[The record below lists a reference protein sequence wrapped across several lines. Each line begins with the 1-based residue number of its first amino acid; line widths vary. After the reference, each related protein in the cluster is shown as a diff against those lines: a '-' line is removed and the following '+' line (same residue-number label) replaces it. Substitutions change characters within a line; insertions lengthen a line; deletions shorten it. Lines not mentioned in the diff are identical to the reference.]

1 MVKNALTTKAVL
13 AYLRA
18 WIVEHKVPSHLE
30 KEAIMVRS
38 AIAVLALSI
47 FPGFAVAQQPAQTA
61 SRTHVVVTGN
71 TLWALAQRYYQ
82 DPFQWP
88 RIYEANRSQI
98 GDSDL
103 IYPDQEFVIPGIAAD
118 EPAIVGGVEVVAARP
133 QAPDAPP
140 GGAEAEEAN
149 SERDRRSVF
158 YRDPMTSTGV
168 RGVEEA
174 DYLFVSRASVWSAEW
189 LGPENT
195 DDVESDGEIESF
207 IAQGELR
214 TALTFTRV
222 RLSLDDGFRVAVG
235 DALQIFRPVR
245 TVEGVGSIIRPTGV
259 LSITRADREGTEGV
273 VLQPFGR
280 VLLGDLV
287 RPAPDFDLEAGQYPD
302 VVTNRTSA
310 TVVEFG
316 GMHALY
322 GLSDVAILDRGGEH
336 GVEIGDEYV
345 AFEGDGST
353 EEVVGRLRVVATES
367 QTSSARIVSL
377 QGPVFHTGIAVHLDS
392 KMR

>member
-1 MVKNALTTKAVL
+1 
-13 AYLRA
+13 
-18 WIVEHKVPSHLE
+18 
-30 KEAIMVRS
+30 MVRS

-98 GDSDL
+98 GDPDL

-118 EPAIVGGVEVVAARP
+118 EPAVAADEPAIVGGVEVVEARP

-168 RGVEEA
+168 RGLEEA

-214 TALTFTRV
+214 TAFTFTRV

-259 LSITRADREGTEGV
+259 LSITRADGQGTEGV

-287 RPAPDFDLEAGQYPD
+287 RPAPDFDLEVGQYPD

-316 GMHALY
+316 GRHALY

-377 QGPVFHTGIAVHLDS
+377 QGPVFHTGIAVHLDR

>member
-1 MVKNALTTKAVL
+1 M
-13 AYLRA
+13 
-18 WIVEHKVPSHLE
+18 EHKVPPHLE

-47 FPGFAVAQQPAQTA
+47 FPGFAVAQQPTQTA
-61 SRTHVVVTGN
+61 SRTHVVVTGE
-71 TLWALAQRYYQ
+71 TLWALAQRYYE

-88 RIYEANRSQI
+88 RIYEGNRSQI
-98 GDSDL
+98 GDPDL

-118 EPAIVGGVEVVAARP
+118 ELAIAADEPAIVGGVEVVAAGP

-140 GGAEAEEAN
+140 GGAEAEEAI

-168 RGVEEA
+168 RALEEA

-195 DDVESDGEIESF
+195 DVVESDGKIESF

-214 TALTFTRV
+214 TALPYTRV

-245 TVEGVGSIIRPTGV
+245 TVEGVGSIIRPTEV
-259 LSITRADREGTEGV
+259 LSVTRADGKVTEGV

-316 GMHALY
+316 GIHALY

-377 QGPVFHTGIAVHLDS
+377 QGPVFHTGIAVHLDR

>member
-1 MVKNALTTKAVL
+1 
-13 AYLRA
+13 
-18 WIVEHKVPSHLE
+18 
-30 KEAIMVRS
+30 MVRS
-38 AIAVLALSI
+38 AVAVLALSI

-61 SRTHVVVTGN
+61 SRTHVVVAGE

-82 DPFQWP
+82 DPFEWP

-98 GDSDL
+98 EDPGL
-103 IYPDQEFVIPGIAAD
+103 IQPDQAFVIPGIAADEPAVAAD

-140 GGAEAEEAN
+140 GGAEPEEAI

-168 RGVEEA
+168 RGIEAA

-207 IAQGELR
+207 IAQGGELR
-214 TALTFTRV
+214 TALPYTRV

-245 TVEGVGSIIRPTGV
+245 IVEGVGSIIRPTGV
-259 LSITRADREGTEGV
+259 LYIIRADGAVTEGV

-280 VLLGDLV
+280 VLPGDLV
-287 RPAPDFDLEAGQYPD
+287 RPAPDFDLEPGQYPD
-302 VVTNRTSA
+302 LVTNRTSA

-316 GMHALY
+316 GIHALY

-345 AFEGDGST
+345 AFEGDGLT

-377 QGPVFHTGIAVHLDS
+377 HGPVFHTGIAVHLDR